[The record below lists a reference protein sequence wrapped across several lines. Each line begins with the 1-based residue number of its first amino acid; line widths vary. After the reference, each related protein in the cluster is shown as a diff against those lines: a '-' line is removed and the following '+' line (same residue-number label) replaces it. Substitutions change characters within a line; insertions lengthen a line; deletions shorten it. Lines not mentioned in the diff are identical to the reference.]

1 MVEPHISTTLTA
13 TYGDSTVSVD
23 DDEEIVW
30 EIETSKGS
38 YEYPVG
44 NPVVVT
50 FNTTGK
56 LVVQWCILKQSSTTS
71 TADDDSSL
79 MMMTSLSNEAR
90 KLLLESK
97 SSMKTMLSSFKSFM
111 SLPQQEA
118 ARATIRPQD
127 ASHQVKNKKKVMGMF
142 EGFKGPTAPQFHR
155 NSFYSLSS
163 TTSASSHVK
172 H

>member
-56 LVVQWCILKQSSTTS
+56 LAVQWCILKQSSTTT
-71 TADDDSSL
+71 TADDDSTTTSL
-79 MMMTSLSNEAR
+79 MLTSLSNEAR
-90 KLLLESK
+90 KLLLEST
-97 SSMKTMLSSFKSFM
+97 SSMKSMISSFKSFM
-111 SLPQQEA
+111 SLPQQ
-118 ARATIRPQD
+118 QG
-127 ASHQVKNKKKVMGMF
+127 ASYQVKNNKKVMEMF
-142 EGFKGPTAPQFHR
+142 QGFKGPKAPQFHR

-163 TTSASSHVK
+163 TSSASSHVK
-172 H
+172 KMKNK